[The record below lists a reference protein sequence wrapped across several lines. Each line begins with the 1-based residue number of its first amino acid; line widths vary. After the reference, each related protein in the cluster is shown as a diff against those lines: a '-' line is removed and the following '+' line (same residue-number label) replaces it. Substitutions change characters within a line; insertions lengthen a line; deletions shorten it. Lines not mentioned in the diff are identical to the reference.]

1 MQVIRIGLDVGKR
14 FLQVHGVDGR
24 GVVVAQ
30 RKLRRAEVEGYFAAL
45 APCLIGMEACA
56 TAHHWSRVLMAQ
68 GHTVRLVP
76 PAYVKAYLKRGKS
89 DAADAAA
96 ICEAID
102 RPSMHFVPVKSAGQQ
117 AALVAHRVRAL
128 LMTQRTMTS
137 NALRAHLAEFGLVA
151 AAGIGRVEDLI
162 ALVVAGTDPR
172 LPAEARGVLLAL
184 VAQYRSIAAQIECA
198 ERSIMAQH
206 KASLASRRLAQV
218 PGIGPITATALVA
231 AIGDAR
237 AFRSGRHFAAW
248 LGLTPRQ
255 NGTGGKM
262 QLGRISKGG
271 DRYLRTLL
279 VLGATAVLRSAKR
292 GDPRLAWLRALLE
305 RKPARLATIAQ
316 ANKNARIVWAML
328 TRGEAYRPAAQHG

>member
-14 FLQVHGVDGR
+14 FFQVHGVDAHGA
-24 GVVVAQ
+24 VVLQ
-30 RKLRRAEVEGYFAAL
+30 RKLRRAEVERVFAAL
-45 APCLIGMEACA
+45 PRCVIGMEACA
-56 TAHHWSRVLMAQ
+56 TAHHWARVLMAQ

-76 PAYVKAYLKRGKS
+76 PAYIKAYLKRGKS

-102 RPSMHFVPVKSAGQQ
+102 RPSMHFVAVKSAAQQ

-128 LMTQRTMTS
+128 LVTQRTMTS

-151 AAGIGRVEDLI
+151 ATGIGRVEDLI
-162 ALVVAGTDPR
+162 TLVVAGEDPR
-172 LPAEARGVLLAL
+172 LPGEARGVLLTL
-184 VAQYRSIAAQIECA
+184 VAQYRSLAAQIETV
-198 ERSIMAQH
+198 ERAIMAQH
-206 KASLASRRLAQV
+206 RASPASRRLAAV
-218 PGIGPITATALVA
+218 PGIGPITATAFVA
-231 AIGDAR
+231 TIGDAR
-237 AFRSGRHFAAW
+237 AFRSGRHLAAW

-279 VLGATAVLRSAKR
+279 VLGATSALRSAKR
-292 GDPRLAWLRALLE
+292 GDPALAWLRGLLE

-316 ANKNARIVWAML
+316 ANKNARIIWAML
-328 TRGEAYRPAAQHG
+328 TRGEAYRPAAH

>member
-14 FLQVHGVDGR
+14 FFQAHGVDAQ
-24 GVVVAQ
+24 GVVVLQ
-30 RKLRRAEVEGYFAAL
+30 RKLRRAEVERVFAAL
-45 APCLIGMEACA
+45 PPCLIGMEACA
-56 TAHHWSRVLMAQ
+56 TAHHWARVLMAQ

-76 PAYVKAYLKRGKS
+76 PAYIKPYLKRGKS

-102 RPSMHFVPVKSAGQQ
+102 RPSMHFVAVKSTAQQ

-128 LMTQRTMTS
+128 LVTQRTMTS

-162 ALVVAGTDPR
+162 ALVVAGEDPR
-172 LPAEARGVLLAL
+172 LPGEARHVLLTL
-184 VAQYRSIAAQIECA
+184 VAQYRALAAQIETIDRA
-198 ERSIMAQH
+198 IMAQH
-206 KASLASRRLAQV
+206 KASPASRRLAAV
-218 PGIGPITATALVA
+218 PGIGPITATAFVA
-231 AIGDAR
+231 TIGDAR
-237 AFRSGRHFAAW
+237 AFRSGRHLAAW

-279 VLGATAVLRSAKR
+279 VLGATSALRSAKR
-292 GDPRLAWLRALLE
+292 GDPALAWLRGLLE

-316 ANKNARIVWAML
+316 ANKNARIIWAML
-328 TRGEAYRPAAQHG
+328 TRGEAYRPAAH

>member
-1 MQVIRIGLDVGKR
+1 MQAIRIGLDLGKR
-14 FLQVHGVDGR
+14 FFQVHGVDAR
-24 GVVVAQ
+24 GAVVLQ
-30 RKLRRAEVEGYFAAL
+30 RKLRRGEVERFFAAVP
-45 APCLIGMEACA
+45 ACLIGMEAGA
-56 TAHHWSRVLMAQ
+56 TAHHWARVLMAQ

-76 PAYVKAYLKRGKS
+76 PAYIKAYLKRGKS

-102 RPSMHFVPVKSAGQQ
+102 RPSMHFVAVKSAAQQ

-128 LMTQRTMTS
+128 LVAQRTMTV

-151 AAGIGRVEDLI
+151 GAGIGRVEDLI
-162 ALVVAGTDPR
+162 ALVVGADPR
-172 LPAEARGVLLAL
+172 LPAAARSVLLAL
-184 VAQYRSIAAQIECA
+184 VAQYRALAAQIEIA
-198 ERSIMAQH
+198 ERAIMAQH
-206 KASLASRRLAQV
+206 KASPASRRLAQV

-231 AIGDAR
+231 TLGDAR
-237 AFRSGRHFAAW
+237 AFRSGRHLAAW

-279 VLGATAVLRSAKR
+279 VLGATAALRSAKR
-292 GDPRLAWLRALLE
+292 GDPALAWLRALLE
-305 RKPARLATIAQ
+305 RKPARLATVAQ

-328 TRGEAYRPAAQHG
+328 TRGEAYRPAPH